1 MMRAAKVA
9 MLLSACLMTEIVWA
23 TGDIVSNAARIARQ
37 QTTLD
42 LYDVSGS
49 KQVRHTLP
57 PALRE
62 ISGLARSLD
71 ERVFTHGDESATI
84 SELDVSNG
92 TVRKN
97 FWLGAVAEKG
107 DFEGIAIAGDRFF
120 LVTSQGVIYAAR
132 EGEANTAVRFDRY
145 DSGAGAVCEIEGLA
159 FVARGDRLLLPC
171 KNALRREFRN
181 RLIVLAVPLRTMRVQ
196 NELAVSIPFAELPP
210 ALRRGVQPT
219 AIEVH
224 PRTGNWIVLS
234 SAPAALIE
242 LDAQGKLVKTV
253 ALPKRHSQAEGLTF
267 TSDLTMLI
275 SDEGGKGLG
284 TLTSYA
290 ARRVSQ

>member
-1 MMRAAKVA
+1 MMRVLQVA
-9 MLLSACLMTEIVWA
+9 VIASACLVAMPSA
-23 TGDIVSNAARIARQ
+23 Q
-37 QTTLD
+37 QTVLD
-42 LYDVSGS
+42 QYDLSGNRP
-49 KQVRHTLP
+49 VRHTLS

-62 ISGLARSLD
+62 VSGLAWSLD
-71 ERVFTHGDESATI
+71 GRLFAHADESATI

-92 TVRKN
+92 TVRKS
-97 FWLGAVAEKG
+97 FRLGAVAEIG
-107 DFEGIAIAGDRFF
+107 DFEGIAIAGERFF
-120 LVTSQGVIYAAR
+120 LVTSQGLIYAAR

-145 DSGAGAVCEIEGLA
+145 DSGAGAACEIEGLA
-159 FVARGDRLLLPC
+159 YDARGDRLLLPC

-181 RLIVLAVPLRTMRVQ
+181 RLIVMAVPVRTMRVQ

-219 AIEVH
+219 SIEIH
-224 PRTGNWIVLS
+224 PRTGNWMVLS

-242 LDAQGKLVKTV
+242 LDGQGKLVNTA

-267 TSDLTMLI
+267 TSDLSMLI